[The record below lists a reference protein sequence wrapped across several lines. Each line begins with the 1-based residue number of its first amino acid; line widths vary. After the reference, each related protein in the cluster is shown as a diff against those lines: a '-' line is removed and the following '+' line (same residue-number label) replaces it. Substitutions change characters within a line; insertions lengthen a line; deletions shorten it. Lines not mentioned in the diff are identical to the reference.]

1 MANEINR
8 IVKLFTDL
16 QHGRCWIGVNF
27 REVLHGIDAKKAGE
41 DRGEGHNNIWQLV
54 SHITYWRTR
63 VVYRL
68 TGSANPPAFADFLVP
83 EALKEF
89 NWRPAETDLEAA

>member
-54 SHITYWRTR
+54 SHIT
-63 VVYRL
+63 
-68 TGSANPPAFADFLVP
+68 TGNHNPADFCGFL
-83 EALKEF
+83 F
-89 NWRPAETDLEAA
+89 TR